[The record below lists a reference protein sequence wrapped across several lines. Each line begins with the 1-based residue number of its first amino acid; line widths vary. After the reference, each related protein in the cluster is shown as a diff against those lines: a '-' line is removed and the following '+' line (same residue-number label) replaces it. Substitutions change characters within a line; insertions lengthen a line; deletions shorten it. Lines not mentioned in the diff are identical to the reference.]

1 MYRPVPSAPRES
13 GSCVRMRALDPSE
26 AHSSVP
32 WEGVAW
38 KESEQVGPRGWGMV
52 LLPFRRGGYRGAVH
66 GISDRGR
73 GQRRGKSFFLR
84 KTP

>member
-52 LLPFRRGGYRGAVH
+52 LLPFRRGGYRGGGPRDLRPREGSAERE
-66 GISDRGR
+66 II
-73 GQRRGKSFFLR
+73 FF
-84 KTP
+84 